1 MGGKT
6 STSIPPTGQLASQL
20 SNVANTGIF
29 GGAMSPGT
37 QVMQPA
43 MPNIPGNQMQTASL
57 QQPTTDIA
65 HAMQSQAQA
74 SLPSKQASQMNQ
86 MNTGMAY
93 QMPFMP
99 SHPAG
104 PGVGQM
110 AYQGQAQASQGM
122 PTNLGGK
129 SAVQAPSMAHSDLST
144 ANPAGTFNTRGGDH
158 KFASGGAPKKHKMPM
173 FHAPRLATLHGP
185 KLHTGPIHSKVAG
198 RTDHLPMHVPSGSY
212 VIPADIISSMGEG
225 NTMAGFEHM
234 KRMFGGTPYGG
245 GSTPYGQSG
254 GPYGAEMP
262 HKAYGGAADEGV
274 PIVAAGG
281 EYVLS
286 PEEVKYAGEGDLDA
300 GHKALDEF
308 VKRQRAKTVN
318 TLKKLP
324 GPKRD

>member
-99 SHPAG
+99 SQPTG

-110 AYQGQAQASQGM
+110 ASQGHASQGM

-129 SAVQAPSMAHSDLST
+129 SAVQAPAQAPMMAHSDLTT
-144 ANPAGTFNTRGGDH
+144 ANPAGTFNTMGSGR
-158 KFASGGAPKKHKMPM
+158 KFATGGAPKKHKMPM

-198 RTDHLPMHVPSGSY
+198 RTDYLPMHVPSGSY
-212 VIPADIISSMGEG
+212 VIPADII
-225 NTMAGFEHM
+225 
-234 KRMFGGTPYGG
+234 
-245 GSTPYGQSG
+245 
-254 GPYGAEMP
+254 
-262 HKAYGGAADEGV
+262 
-274 PIVAAGG
+274 
-281 EYVLS
+281 LS
-286 PEEVKYAGEGDLDA
+286 LI
-300 GHKALDEF
+300 HI
-308 VKRQRAKTVN
+308 
-318 TLKKLP
+318 
-324 GPKRD
+324 